1 MEATMRAYLVFTENG
16 PILMMTSCASI
27 TDGCMLDSLCKKGIG
42 KFIAYEVP
50 LEAVHQAY
58 GLPFEVVASDLK
70 HGRQVRV
77 LDFNG
82 PHILDSFSLSDLG
95 RPIRYEH

>member
-1 MEATMRAYLVFTENG
+1 MRAYLVFTHSG
-16 PILMMTSCASI
+16 PILVMTTCSCVTEQALLE
-27 TDGCMLDSLCKKGIG
+27 TFHRRGIE

-50 LEAVHQAY
+50 MSSLQRLY
-58 GLPFEVVASDLK
+58 GVPFEVVLSDLER
-70 HGRQVRV
+70 GQAMRV

-95 RPIRYEH
+95 EPIPYEH